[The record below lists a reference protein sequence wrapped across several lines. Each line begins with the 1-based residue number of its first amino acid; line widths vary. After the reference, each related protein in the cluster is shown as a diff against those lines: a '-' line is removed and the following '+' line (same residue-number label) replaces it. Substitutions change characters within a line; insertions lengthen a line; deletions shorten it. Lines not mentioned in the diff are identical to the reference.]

1 MGLRS
6 LLSRIMNAKS
16 DEVISVRSVGYNDET
31 RIAVQAYAVQVVVEI
46 LAALVSK
53 CEIKTYRDGKSFRGE
68 EWYLFNIK
76 PNVNQ
81 TAVQFKNELVRKTLV
96 RGESLVVSAGQQII
110 CADSWSTQE
119 YALYPNRFSQVA
131 RGAFTFQKHS
141 IWEMSYI
148 SHIPMVALDRYLR
161 KC

>member
-76 PNVNQ
+76 PPCNSRTSLSARPSCVVK
-81 TAVQFKNELVRKTLV
+81 ALLSALVSR
-96 RGESLVVSAGQQII
+96 
-110 CADSWSTQE
+110 
-119 YALYPNRFSQVA
+119 
-131 RGAFTFQKHS
+131 
-141 IWEMSYI
+141 
-148 SHIPMVALDRYLR
+148 
-161 KC
+161 